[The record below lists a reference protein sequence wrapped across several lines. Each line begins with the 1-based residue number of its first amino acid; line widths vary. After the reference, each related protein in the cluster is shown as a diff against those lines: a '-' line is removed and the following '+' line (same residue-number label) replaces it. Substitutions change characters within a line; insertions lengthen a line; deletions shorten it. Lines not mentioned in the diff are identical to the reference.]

1 MIVKTIFQQGLL
13 WLIVFCMALTEAKEF
28 GYKES
33 TRYLIKNI
41 NVVEVSEIQVPLN
54 KDHIHQEYEF
64 QNTDFMEHTLIPTP
78 PITPSK
84 TPHKLSAILACYN
97 ASWSAADALKNL
109 IKVNDDMLFEIIA
122 VDNNSVDE
130 TYNVLLSVDDPRII
144 VKSLSDA
151 TDYSSTLKYA
161 ISQTSGENILVLE
174 PDIASQ
180 LDNLPEVLEQIS
192 VQQSPVV
199 FLSRTHKEEFANRF
213 FTNILRIL
221 ISMLFHIKVKDPFP
235 LGFFCS
241 GSLLRNMSKHDY
253 RIDFRVALL
262 AYMSRYNIRPIEL
275 PLSDYRQYGVIK
287 SNLLLRMSQILRIP
301 QISKVLV
308 KIKKP

>member
-1 MIVKTIFQQGLL
+1 MGLVLNRQADEFTFADLLRQLEIVLEGETGSVPIHMGGPVEMGRGFVLHTSEYQQGG
-13 WLIVFCMALTEAKEF
+13 T
-28 GYKES
+28 
-33 TRYLIKNI
+33 
-41 NVVEVSEIQVPLN
+41 
-54 KDHIHQEYEF
+54 
-64 QNTDFMEHTLIPTP
+64 
-78 PITPSK
+78 
-84 TPHKLSAILACYN
+84 
-97 ASWSAADALKNL
+97 